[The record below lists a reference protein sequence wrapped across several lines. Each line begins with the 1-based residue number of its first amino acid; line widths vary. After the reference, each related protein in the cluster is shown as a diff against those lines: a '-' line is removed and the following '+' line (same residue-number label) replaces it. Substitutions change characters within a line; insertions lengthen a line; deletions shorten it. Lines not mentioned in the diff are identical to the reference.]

1 MHQSRAGAPPL
12 RAASYNEPRGATPVG
27 TVDAAI
33 RALTF
38 TSQSSHNSNK
48 EGFTLQPVTQKV
60 TREREMDEA
69 DLDTMT
75 ASKETMEDYTLR
87 FAPRS
92 YRKWSTG
99 VVGISALGGIAYLA
113 DFAIGANVGIS
124 YGTTNALWG
133 ILIFAIVILATGF
146 PVAYYSARYNIDLD
160 LVTRGSG
167 FGYYGSVVTN
177 VIFATFT
184 FIFFALEG
192 SIMAQGL
199 ELGLGI
205 PLWMGY
211 AVSTLIIFPLVIYG
225 MRVLSTL
232 QVWTTPLWLILMVAP
247 FVYLVVSHPESVG
260 QFFAYAGESGK
271 AGFDLGSTLLAAG
284 VCLSLIAQ
292 IAEQNDYLRF
302 MPPMTPENKRNWW
315 TWLILA
321 GPGWVFFGAIKQVVG
336 LFLAVYLITNV
347 AGSAGIAN
355 QPVHQ
360 FLEIYQNFLPG
371 WLAMVL
377 AVVLVVISQIKIN
390 VTNAYSGSLAWTNA
404 FTRVTKPYP
413 GRIVF
418 LGVNLTIALILMEA
432 NMFDFLNTILGFYA
446 NCGMAW
452 VVVVASDIVFNKY
465 LLKLSPKT
473 PEFRRGM
480 LYDFNPVGFG
490 SMLIAAGLSVIAFFG
505 GLGETLRP
513 YSPLVAIVLG
523 LVLPPIIAIATN
535 GKYYLRRTD
544 DGIALPM
551 FDQYGNPSGE
561 HLKCH
566 VCHHDYERPD
576 MIKAAVHAG
585 YICSL
590 CLSTDKTGEHVLPA
604 QTSLVSVK
612 TIASPGAY
620 VAADRENA
628 PGT

>member
-1 MHQSRAGAPPL
+1 M
-12 RAASYNEPRGATPVG
+12 
-27 TVDAAI
+27 
-33 RALTF
+33 
-38 TSQSSHNSNK
+38 
-48 EGFTLQPVTQKV
+48 TQKLSRKPEV
-60 TREREMDEA
+60 EEA
-69 DLDTMT
+69 DVDTMT

-225 MRVLSTL
+225 MKVLSTL

-247 FVYLVVSHPESVG
+247 FGYLVVSHPESVG

-371 WLAMVL
+371 WLAMAL

-404 FTRVTKPYP
+404 FTRVTKHYP

-513 YSPLVAIVLG
+513 YSPLVAIILG
-523 LVLPPIIAIATN
+523 LVLPPIIAIATK
-535 GKYYLRRTD
+535 GQYYLRRTD

-551 FDQYGNPSGE
+551 YDKYGNPSGE

-576 MIKAAVHAG
+576 MIKAAVHQG

-604 QTSLVSVK
+604 Q
-612 TIASPGAY
+612 ASQVTART
-620 VAADRENA
+620 VAS
-628 PGT
+628 

>member
-1 MHQSRAGAPPL
+1 
-12 RAASYNEPRGATPVG
+12 
-27 TVDAAI
+27 
-33 RALTF
+33 
-38 TSQSSHNSNK
+38 
-48 EGFTLQPVTQKV
+48 
-60 TREREMDEA
+60 MDEA
-69 DLDTMT
+69 NVDTMT

-225 MRVLSTL
+225 MKVLSTL

-347 AGSAGIAN
+347 ADSAGIAN

-371 WLAMVL
+371 WLAMTL

-404 FTRVTKPYP
+404 FTRVTKHYP
-413 GRIVF
+413 GRLVF
-418 LGVNLTIALILMEA
+418 LGVNLLIALILMEA

-452 VVVVASDIVFNKY
+452 VVVVASDILFNKY
-465 LLKLSPKT
+465 LLQLSPKT

-523 LVLPPIIAIATN
+523 LVLPPIIAIATS

-551 FDQYGNPSGE
+551 YDRYGNPSGE

-576 MIKAAVHAG
+576 MTKAAVHKG

-604 QTSLVSVK
+604 QTSLVTAR
-612 TIASPGAY
+612 TIASQGTY
-620 VAADRENA
+620 VAAARENGSDA
-628 PGT
+628 

>member
-1 MHQSRAGAPPL
+1 MTQDVSK
-12 RAASYNEPRGATPVG
+12 EP
-27 TVDAAI
+27 VD
-33 RALTF
+33 
-38 TSQSSHNSNK
+38 
-48 EGFTLQPVTQKV
+48 EVV
-60 TREREMDEA
+60 VA

-75 ASKETMEDYTLR
+75 ATKETLEDYTLR

-92 YRKWSTG
+92 YRKWSTR

-113 DFAIGANVGIS
+113 DFAIGANIGIS

-133 ILIFAIVILATGF
+133 ILIFAIVVMATGF
-146 PVAYYSARYNIDLD
+146 PVAYYSARYNMDLD

-199 ELGLGI
+199 QLGLGI
-205 PLWMGY
+205 PLWLGY
-211 AVSTLIIFPLVIYG
+211 AASTLIIFPLVIYG
-225 MRVLSTL
+225 MKVLSTL
-232 QVWTTPLWLILMVAP
+232 QVWTTPLWLVLMVAP

-260 QFFAYAGESGK
+260 QFFAYQGENRVQ
-271 AGFDLGSTLLAAG
+271 GFEFGSTLLAAG

-302 MPPMTPENKRNWW
+302 MPPKTPENKRSWW
-315 TWLILA
+315 TWMFLA
-321 GPGWVFFGAIKQVVG
+321 GPGWVIFGAIKQIVG
-336 LFLAVYLITNV
+336 LFLAVYLIANV
-347 AGSAGIAN
+347 ADSAGIAN

-360 FLEIYQNFLPG
+360 FLEIYENFLPG
-371 WLAMVL
+371 WLAMTL

-390 VTNAYSGSLAWTNA
+390 VTNAYSGSLAWTNS
-404 FTRVTKPYP
+404 FTRVTKHYP
-413 GRIVF
+413 GRLVF
-418 LGVNLTIALILMEA
+418 LGVNLLIALILMEA

-465 LLKLSPKT
+465 LLKLSPKE

-480 LYDFNPVGFG
+480 LYAFNPVGFG
-490 SMLIAAGLSVIAFFG
+490 SMLIAAGVSVIAFFG
-505 GLGETLRP
+505 GLGEGIRP
-513 YSPLVAIVLG
+513 YSPLVAIGLA
-523 LVLPPIIAIATN
+523 LVLPPIFAIATK

-544 DGIALPM
+544 DGIDLPM
-551 FDQYGNPSGE
+551 YDEHGNPSGE

-576 MIKAAVHAG
+576 MLKCETHDAHV
-585 YICSL
+585 CSL
-590 CLSTDKTGEHVLPA
+590 CLSTDKVADHVLPA
-604 QTSLVSVK
+604 Q
-612 TIASPGAY
+612 A
-620 VAADRENA
+620 
-628 PGT
+628 